1 MRVAYVCADPGVPV
15 FGRKG
20 ASVHVQAVVRVLAS
34 RGAEVHLVGARVG
47 GAVPEGLQRV
57 RLHRLPAVTGDDP
70 ATRERSAAASDA
82 AVARVL
88 DALGHVDLVY
98 ERYSLWGRTAMPW
111 AAAHGVPGVLE
122 VNAPLVDE
130 QARHRVLVDA
140 GAAESAATA
149 AIGSASAVVCVTE
162 AVAAWARL
170 RTSTPQWVHCVA
182 NGVDTRRIRPVPG
195 PVTGCDATTFTIGFV
210 GTLKPWHG
218 VETLIDALAL
228 LAPDPAY
235 RLLLVGDGPQAAALA
250 GRAARLSV
258 ADRVEA
264 TGSVDPARMPEML
277 RRMDVATAPYPA
289 IDGFYFSPLKVY
301 EYLAAGVPVVASRV
315 GTLPELLRDGEL
327 GELVRPGDAAEL
339 ARAVEALRR
348 DPARRARL
356 RGAGA
361 EAARAHDWSRVVDRC
376 LEPVGL
382 RLPGAGRAVA

>member
-1 MRVAYVCADPGVPV
+1 
-15 FGRKG
+15 
-20 ASVHVQAVVRVLAS
+20 
-34 RGAEVHLVGARVG
+34 
-47 GAVPEGLQRV
+47 
-57 RLHRLPAVTGDDP
+57 
-70 ATRERSAAASDA
+70 
-82 AVARVL
+82 
-88 DALGHVDLVY
+88 
-98 ERYSLWGRTAMPW
+98 
-111 AAAHGVPGVLE
+111 
-122 VNAPLVDE
+122 
-130 QARHRVLVDA
+130 
-140 GAAESAATA
+140 GAAESAATV

-170 RTSTPQWVHCVA
+170 RTGTPQQVHCVA

-195 PVTGCDATTFTIGFV
+195 PVTGCDATIFTIGFV

-250 GRAARLSV
+250 GRAARLGV

-339 ARAVEALRR
+339 ARAVEALRH

-356 RGAGA
+356 RVAGA